1 MINKRIIEF
10 YINQGLLG
18 EKGYL
23 PMFYAPSNGQKVL
36 SIGLNP
42 SMPENIK
49 NFLEKYNLKVK

>member
-10 YINQGLLG
+10 YITQGLLG
-18 EKGYL
+18 EEGYL

-42 SMPENIK
+42 SMPDNIK
-49 NFLEKYNLKVK
+49 NFLEKLV